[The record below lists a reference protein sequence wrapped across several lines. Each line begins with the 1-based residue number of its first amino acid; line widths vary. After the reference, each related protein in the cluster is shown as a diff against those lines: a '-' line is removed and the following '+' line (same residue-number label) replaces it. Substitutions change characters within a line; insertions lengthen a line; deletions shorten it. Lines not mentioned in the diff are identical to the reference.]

1 MSMSLYSVPISR
13 CNDEVD
19 AVCSLCGRVADAAR
33 DGDPPLTWS
42 ADIVET
48 SDGHQTRWVCTECT
62 RRFVR
67 SIEAKLD
74 QQWW

>member
-1 MSMSLYSVPISR
+1 MGSM
-13 CNDEVD
+13 D
-19 AVCSLCGRVADAAR
+19 ATCTLCGRRADPET
-33 DGDPPLTWS
+33 DGDPPLGWC
-42 ADIVET
+42 ADMVET
-48 SDGHQTRWVCTECT
+48 ADGHRTRWVCTECT

>member
-1 MSMSLYSVPISR
+1 
-13 CNDEVD
+13 VD
-19 AVCSLCGRVADAAR
+19 AVCSLCGRTADPSE
-33 DGDPPLTWS
+33 DGDPPLSWS

-48 SDGHQTRWVCTECT
+48 SEGHRTRWVCTNCT

-74 QQWW
+74 LLWW

>member
-1 MSMSLYSVPISR
+1 MT
-13 CNDEVD
+13 E
-19 AVCSLCGRVADAAR
+19 AVCSLCGRMADPTR
-33 DGDPPLTWS
+33 DGDPPITWC
-42 ADIVET
+42 ADTVET
-48 SDGHQTRWVCTECT
+48 MDGPRTRWVCTECT

>member
-1 MSMSLYSVPISR
+1 MAW
-13 CNDEVD
+13 C
-19 AVCSLCGRVADAAR
+19 ADM
-33 DGDPPLTWS
+33 
-42 ADIVET
+42 VET
-48 SDGHQTRWVCTECT
+48 SDGHRTRWVCTECT

>member
-1 MSMSLYSVPISR
+1 VDQPEHAI
-13 CNDEVD
+13 CN
-19 AVCSLCGRVADAAR
+19 LCGRRADPEV
-33 DGDPPLTWS
+33 DGDPPLGWC

-48 SDGHQTRWVCTECT
+48 ADGHRTRWVCADCT
-62 RRFVR
+62 RKFVR

>member
-1 MSMSLYSVPISR
+1 MSSLEQTVGADVCGGTPPS
-13 CNDEVD
+13 
-19 AVCSLCGRVADAAR
+19 CSLCGSVADPR
-33 DGDPPLTWS
+33 TDGDPPLGWS
-42 ADIVET
+42 ADMIET
-48 SDGHQTRWVCTECT
+48 SEGTRPRWVCPTCT

>member
-1 MSMSLYSVPISR
+1 M
-13 CNDEVD
+13 D
-19 AVCSLCGRVADAAR
+19 AVCSLCGRAADPER
-33 DGDPPLTWS
+33 DGDPLLLWC
-42 ADIVET
+42 ADTVET
-48 SDGHQTRWVCTECT
+48 IDGPATRYVCPECT

>member
-1 MSMSLYSVPISR
+1 M
-13 CNDEVD
+13 D
-19 AVCSLCGRVADAAR
+19 AVSAESHLPAENRPICSLCGRQAEPDR
-33 DGDPPLTWS
+33 DGDPPLTWC
-42 ADIVET
+42 ADLIET
-48 SDGHQTRWVCTECT
+48 AEGARTRWVCTECT

>member
-1 MSMSLYSVPISR
+1 MTSMDP
-13 CNDEVD
+13 
-19 AVCSLCGRVADAAR
+19 VCSLCAKAADPDV
-33 DGDPPLTWS
+33 DGDPPLTWCT
-42 ADIVET
+42 DVVET
-48 SDGHQTRWVCTECT
+48 SDGQQTRWVCPQCT

>member
-1 MSMSLYSVPISR
+1 M
-13 CNDEVD
+13 D
-19 AVCSLCGRVADAAR
+19 AVCSLCGRAADPER
-33 DGDPPLTWS
+33 DGDPPLAWS

-48 SDGHQTRWVCTECT
+48 SDGHRTRWICTECT